1 VFSITTEYALRAAV
15 CLCEGGERFHTSRSV
30 AQSAKVSEQY
40 MSKVLHHLAAAGVAH
55 SQRGPS
61 GGFALSRDP
70 STITLLDVVQAVE
83 PVERIRVCPLGLPE
97 HAGELCPLHKA
108 MDDVAR
114 TVREMLSAKTLAD
127 LVTET
132 VRPLG
137 ITIRGRAA
145 G

>member
-1 VFSITTEYALRAAV
+1 
-15 CLCEGGERFHTSRSV
+15 
-30 AQSAKVSEQY
+30 
-40 MSKVLHHLAAAGVAH
+40 M
-55 SQRGPS
+55 
-61 GGFALSRDP
+61 
-70 STITLLDVVQAVE
+70 VQAVE